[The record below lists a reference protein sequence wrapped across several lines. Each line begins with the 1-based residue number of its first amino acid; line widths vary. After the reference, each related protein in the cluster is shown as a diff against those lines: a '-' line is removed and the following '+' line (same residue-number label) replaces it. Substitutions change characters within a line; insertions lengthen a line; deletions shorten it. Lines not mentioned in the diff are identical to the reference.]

1 MLTLTAIAT
10 SWCVWTVRLSC
21 STIFTSYLFQSWLSL
36 LHLLKQYYLVSS
48 LTTLCIVIFPSLWSK
63 VSLIL
68 VHCSL
73 YSHSRHTSCVF
84 HLTSPRPFLPRERSA
99 FTDFFTET
107 VSLFFLVSLWLF
119 SSSQHLCPLPSHS
132 FSFNDEFPL
141 YPWWMSLLLPSFSV
155 S

>member
-1 MLTLTAIAT
+1 MCMDCEVK
-10 SWCVWTVRLSC
+10 W
-21 STIFTSYLFQSWLSL
+21 
-36 LHLLKQYYLVSS
+36 QYYLHQLSLPKLIIHSTSS
-48 LTTLCIVIFPSLWSK
+48 KAVLFGFVINNIVPVIFPSLWSK